1 MPMHSLFDWGQ
12 KILKFSLIFNVNLSE
27 MGIPHRSLC
36 SHLHTAN
43 WRLLTQ
49 NAQVQEE
56 VFISFIPYLSFPS
69 CVLPNLITEILS
81 ITSVISSQKQKL
93 KCKYK
98 ISNIILGIFFSCCLT
113 SKWICNLMIICIYYV
128 IPLFTNSKCSLL
140 H

>member
-12 KILKFSLIFNVNLSE
+12 KTLKLSLIFNVNLSE

-36 SHLHTAN
+36 SHLQAAN
-43 WRLLTQ
+43 WRLPTQ
-49 NAQVQEE
+49 NAQLWEE

-81 ITSVISSQKQKL
+81 ITSVISSLKQKL

-98 ISNIILGIFFSCCLT
+98 ISNIILGIFFSSCLT
-113 SKWICNLMIICIYYV
+113 SKWICSLMIIYIYYFL
-128 IPLFTNSKCSLL
+128 PLFTNSKC
-140 H
+140 